1 MYFATK
7 WAAAYLL
14 YICDTEIVSVQPPGD
29 HCYSLPGFGGV
40 QGAPSRGGGAE
51 DLLCNWRLVA
61 AMAWSLV
68 PTDNSSQLGKV
79 MLENVSHLLFH
90 NVLNLIQKTTL

>member
-7 WAAAYLL
+7 WAAAYL
-14 YICDTEIVSVQPPGD
+14 YICDMAEAGSVQPPP

-51 DLLCNWRLVA
+51 DLLYNWRLVA
-61 AMAWSLV
+61 VMAWSLV
-68 PTDNSSQLGKV
+68 PTANSSQLGKV

-90 NVLNLIQKTTL
+90 NVLNLIQKTSL